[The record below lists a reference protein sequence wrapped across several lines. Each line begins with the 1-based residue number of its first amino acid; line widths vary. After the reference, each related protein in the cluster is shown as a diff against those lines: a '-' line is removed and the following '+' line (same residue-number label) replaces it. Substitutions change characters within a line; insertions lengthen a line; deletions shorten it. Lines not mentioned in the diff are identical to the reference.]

1 MAANETGL
9 LAVETAYYDEH
20 TEQLLLTH
28 PNRFLL
34 ISGDA
39 VIGDY
44 ERHSEAVAEG
54 VRRYGANRDQQAPQ
68 DSFAPPMADGV
79 PDIGYRLGRGGRGW
93 RGCAFDMSISLSTCS
108 SKSS

>member
-20 TEQLLLTH
+20 AEQLLLTY

-34 ISGDA
+34 ISGDE
-39 VIGDY
+39 VIGDF

-54 VRRYGANRDQQAPQ
+54 VRRYGRGPFLVRRTGDKTLELIAP
-68 DSFAPPMADGV
+68 ALT
-79 PDIGYRLGRGGRGW
+79 LGLLQGR
-93 RGCAFDMSISLSTCS
+93 R
-108 SKSS
+108 